1 MNGICVVLGWEF
13 HLGFQLSCYTYF
25 MLIGHESI
33 IERFKSAVA
42 AETLAHAYLFVGPKS
57 VGKRTMAEWLLKAV
71 LKTEHLDAHPDM
83 IRITRTANPKT
94 GKMREQIALEQIQE
108 AQRRFAMRAV
118 GGTKKALL
126 IEEADTLSIGA
137 ANALLKTLEEPRGDA
152 LIILTASSEAKILPT
167 VLSRVLRVRFCAL
180 SLDDVA
186 EALQERGATHEEAE
200 ALAALSNGLPGRAI
214 ALMQDAERREEMER
228 ELCAVRACFSARAS
242 ERILA
247 VHAILPPYDA
257 DHVKTRAQLFERL
270 ALFETVA
277 HKHLLSASGCGT
289 SSLLDADAP
298 TLTLAQAGG
307 VLQAIQAAKRR
318 LDAHVDP
325 HLTLIHAVLS
335 YTL

>member
-1 MNGICVVLGWEF
+1 
-13 HLGFQLSCYTYF
+13 
-25 MLIGHESI
+25 MLIGHKPI

-42 AETLAHAYLFVGPKS
+42 SRTLAHAYLFIGPKS
-57 VGKRTMAEWLLKAV
+57 VGKRTVAEWLLKEV

-83 IRITRTANPKT
+83 VRVMRTANPKT

-108 AQRRFAMRAV
+108 ATRRFSVRAMC
-118 GGTKKALL
+118 GTKKALL

-152 LIILTASSEAKILPT
+152 LMILTASSETKILPT
-167 VLSRVLRVRFCAL
+167 LLSRVLRVRFRAL
-180 SLDDVA
+180 PLDDVA

-214 ALMQDAERREEMER
+214 ALMQDAARREEMER
-228 ELCAVRACFSARAS
+228 ELCAIRRCFSARTS
-242 ERILA
+242 ERVLA
-247 VHAILPPYDA
+247 VYAILPPYDA

-277 HKHLLSASGCGT
+277 HKHLLSASHCGM

-307 VLQAIQAAKRR
+307 VLEALQTAKRR
-318 LDAHVDP
+318 LDAHLDP
-325 HLTLIHAVLS
+325 HLTLIHAVMS
-335 YTL
+335 YAL